1 MLEPTEKTTASPEDL
16 EAIAAETI
24 MQILGEYFTDCR
36 AMADGIVGTSVMD
49 AAIKYELLS
58 RPSRAQVMLFHCKV
72 HNVVELLRCISVVN
86 NEGRLFAGQL
96 QQWEKEHSV
105 TH

>member
-1 MLEPTEKTTASPEDL
+1 MLEPTEKTDAPQEDL
-16 EAIAAETI
+16 AVIAEETI
-24 MQILGEYFTDCR
+24 MRIMEEYFTDCN
-36 AMADGIVGTSVMD
+36 AMADEVTGTSVMD

-58 RPSRAQVMLFHCKV
+58 RPIRAQVMLSHCPV
-72 HNVVELLRCISVVN
+72 HSVMEILRCVATVN

-96 QQWEKEHSV
+96 QQWEKDHSV

>member
-1 MLEPTEKTTASPEDL
+1 MLEPTEKTDAPQEDL
-16 EAIAAETI
+16 AVIAEETI
-24 MQILGEYFTDCR
+24 MQIMEEYFTDCN
-36 AMADGIVGTSVMD
+36 AMADEVTGTSPMD

-58 RPSRAQVMLFHCKV
+58 RPIRVQVMLFHCPV
-72 HNVVELLRCISVVN
+72 HSVIEILRCVATVN

-96 QQWEKEHSV
+96 QQWEKDHSV

>member
-1 MLEPTEKTTASPEDL
+1 MLEPTEKTNAPQEDL

-24 MQILGEYFTDCR
+24 MQILGEYFTDCG

-49 AAIKYELLS
+49 AALKYELLS
-58 RPSRAQVMLFHCKV
+58 RPVRAQVMLFHCKV
-72 HNVVELLRCISVVN
+72 HNVVETLRCISVVN
-86 NEGRLFAGQL
+86 NDGRLFAGQL
-96 QQWEKEHSV
+96 QQWEKDHSV